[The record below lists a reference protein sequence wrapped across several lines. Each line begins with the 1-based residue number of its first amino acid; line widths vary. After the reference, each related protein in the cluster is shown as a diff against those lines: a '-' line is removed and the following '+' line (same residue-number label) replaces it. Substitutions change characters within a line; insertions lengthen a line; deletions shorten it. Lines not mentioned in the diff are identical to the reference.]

1 MSKIIKKEKRKII
14 SICLGSQ
21 LGASWSIIDFAT
33 NLILYWEEVIELV
46 VGELSWDNTPT
57 VPKHTSAFSIMK
69 KVHIWPIFVVWGWF
83 GWPNII
89 NIPLP
94 LIVCYNTNDQE
105 PGQNRKRVQRKTLK
119 LRTRINRVCGADT
132 RANFWGH
139 IFISASSSACPHC
152 LRAPIDYLAKSLQ
165 WLPSG
170 THSMLALNRSAVRCV
185 QCSSM

>member
-1 MSKIIKKEKRKII
+1 M
-14 SICLGSQ
+14 
-21 LGASWSIIDFAT
+21 
-33 NLILYWEEVIELV
+33 
-46 VGELSWDNTPT
+46 
-57 VPKHTSAFSIMK
+57 
-69 KVHIWPIFVVWGWF
+69 WGWF

-132 RANFWGH
+132 RANFWGY
-139 IFISASSSACPHC
+139 IFISASSSVCPHC
-152 LRAPIDYLAKSLQ
+152 LRAPIDYLAKSFH

-170 THSMLALNRSAVRCV
+170 TRSMLALNRSAVRCV
-185 QCSSM
+185 QCHAAQCSHSVTLHFTCFTIIHYQ